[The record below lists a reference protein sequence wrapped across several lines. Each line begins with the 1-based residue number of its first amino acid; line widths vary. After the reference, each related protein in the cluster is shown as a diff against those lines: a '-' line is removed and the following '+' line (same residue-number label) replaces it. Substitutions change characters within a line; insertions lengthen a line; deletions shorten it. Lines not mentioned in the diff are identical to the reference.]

1 MAQGIVQKLI
11 GDKRGIGGGI
21 IRPTTANGAEIV
33 GQDLYF
39 NAQQIESLGGDDA
52 PLAVGDVV
60 SYTHTQPPHYG
71 ITGARVGAV
80 AVEIAR
86 IERAPEATRAT
97 GGGQGAGSSVEEQ
110 LRASDIYRAI

>member
-1 MAQGIVQKLI
+1 
-11 GDKRGIGGGI
+11 
-21 IRPTTANGAEIV
+21 
-33 GQDLYF
+33 
-39 NAQQIESLGGDDA
+39 
-52 PLAVGDVV
+52 
-60 SYTHTQPPHYG
+60 
-71 ITGARVGAV
+71 VGAV